1 MVRFTLFNGRFLEPF
16 FFSFGG
22 YLMEVKRGSKSVK
35 HLLAS
40 YEKDADI
47 FLTDTAQIFSSR
59 QYPFEEINLIKQVLF
74 PTYWNCGN
82 ITKKENS
89 KGLIKKI
96 EELGNLF
103 SEGIS
108 PYIQSQKEV
117 EKVVLNVLDNL
128 GQIREKL
135 KEDVDA
141 AYVGD
146 PAAKNYTEIIRSYP
160 GFLAIEIHRVSH
172 LLYKFGAKGYARE
185 ISEVV
190 HSETGIDIHPGAKIG
205 KYFFIDHG
213 TGVVIGETSVIGDWV
228 RIYQDV
234 TLGVLHFEKE
244 KEGQIKKEYKRHP
257 NIGNHVVIGA
267 GAKILGPVKIGDHVN
282 IGANS
287 WITENIPDYTS
298 VFVAEHPRLEK
309 RKRI

>member
-1 MVRFTLFNGRFLEPF
+1 MKLKKDSKAIEQLLGSYRRDREPF
-16 FFSFGG
+16 
-22 YLMEVKRGSKSVK
+22 V
-35 HLLAS
+35 
-40 YEKDADI
+40 
-47 FLTDTAQIFSSR
+47 TDFKQKFSSR
-59 QYPFEEINLIKQVLF
+59 KYPFEEINLIKQVLF
-74 PTYWNCGN
+74 PSYWNCGN
-82 ITKKENS
+82 IAKKEN
-89 KGLIKKI
+89 IKDLLAKI
-96 EELGNLF
+96 ERLGEKF
-103 SEGIS
+103 AEGINPYVKDS
-108 PYIQSQKEV
+108 PTV
-117 EKVVLNVLDNL
+117 ENIVAKVLDGL
-128 GQIREKL
+128 GKTREKL
-135 KEDVDA
+135 KKDVEA
-141 AYVGD
+141 AYIGD
-146 PAAKNYTEIIRSYP
+146 PAAKTYTEIIRSYP

-172 LLYKFGAKGYARE
+172 LLYTLGAEGYARE

-244 KEGQIKKEYKRHP
+244 GAGDIKKDYKRHP
-257 NIGNHVVIGA
+257 DIGSHVVIGA
-267 GAKILGPVKIGDHVN
+267 GAKILGPVKVGDHVN

-309 RKRI
+309 RKKI

>member
-1 MVRFTLFNGRFLEPF
+1 MNLKKESKAVQGLFL
-16 FFSFGG
+16 
-22 YLMEVKRGSKSVK
+22 
-35 HLLAS
+35 S
-40 YEKDADI
+40 YEKDSGVFLADTQ
-47 FLTDTAQIFSSR
+47 LKFSSR
-59 QYPFEEINLIKQVLF
+59 KYPFEEINLIKQVLF
-74 PTYWNCGN
+74 PKYWNCGML
-82 ITKKENS
+82 TKKENS
-89 KGLIKKI
+89 KELIAKI
-96 EELGNLF
+96 EELGMLF

-108 PYIQSQKEV
+108 PYVENKKEA
-117 EKVVLNVLDNL
+117 EKIVAKVLDNL
-128 GQIREKL
+128 GKAREKL
-135 KEDVDA
+135 KKDVEA

-172 LLYKFGAKGYARE
+172 LLYRFGAKGYARE

-190 HSETGIDIHPGAKIG
+190 HSETGIDIHPGAEIG
-205 KYFFIDHG
+205 DYFFIDHG
-213 TGVVIGETSVIGDWV
+213 TGVVIGETSVVGNWV

-244 KEGQIKKEYKRHP
+244 KEGEIKKEYKRHP

-267 GAKILGPVKIGDHVN
+267 GAKILGPVKIGSHVN

-309 RKRI
+309 RKRN

>member
-1 MVRFTLFNGRFLEPF
+1 MKLKNDSKAVELLLRSYGKDKTPF
-16 FFSFGG
+16 FT
-22 YLMEVKRGSKSVK
+22 E
-35 HLLAS
+35 
-40 YEKDADI
+40 
-47 FLTDTAQIFSSR
+47 LTQKFSSR
-59 QYPFEEINLIKQVLF
+59 KYPFEEINLIKQVLF
-74 PTYWNCGN
+74 PAYWNCGSIASEKN
-82 ITKKENS
+82 I
-89 KGLIKKI
+89 KGLISKI
-96 EELGNLF
+96 EALGKQF

-108 PYIQSQKEV
+108 PYVEDKKEV
-117 EKVVLNVLDNL
+117 AQIVNKVLENL
-128 GQIREKL
+128 GEVREKL
-135 KEDVDA
+135 KKDVEA
-141 AYVGD
+141 AYIGD

-172 LLYKFGAKGYARE
+172 LLYKFGAKGYSRE

-244 KEGQIKKEYKRHP
+244 KEGDIRKDYKRHP
-257 NIGNHVVIGA
+257 DIGNHVVIGA
-267 GAKILGPVKIGDHVN
+267 GAKILGPVKIGNHVN

-287 WITENIPDYTS
+287 WITEDIPDYTS

-309 RKRI
+309 RKKI

>member
-1 MVRFTLFNGRFLEPF
+1 MKLKKDSKAVELLLKSYGKDKAPF
-16 FFSFGG
+16 VT
-22 YLMEVKRGSKSVK
+22 E
-35 HLLAS
+35 
-40 YEKDADI
+40 
-47 FLTDTAQIFSSR
+47 LTQKFSSR
-59 QYPFEEINLIKQVLF
+59 KYPFEEINLIKQVLF
-74 PTYWNCGN
+74 PAYWNCGSIASEKN
-82 ITKKENS
+82 IKA
-89 KGLIKKI
+89 LISKI
-96 EELGNLF
+96 EALGKQF

-108 PYIQSQKEV
+108 PYVEDKKEV
-117 EKVVLNVLDNL
+117 EQIVNKVLEDL
-128 GQIREKL
+128 GEVREKL
-135 KEDVDA
+135 KKDVEA
-141 AYVGD
+141 AYIGD

-172 LLYKFGAKGYARE
+172 LLYTFGAKGYSRE

-244 KEGQIKKEYKRHP
+244 KEGDIRKDYKRHP
-257 NIGNHVVIGA
+257 DIGNHVVIGA
-267 GAKILGPVKIGDHVN
+267 GAKILGPVKIGIHVN

-287 WITENIPDYTS
+287 WITEDIPDYTS

-309 RKRI
+309 RKKT

>member
-1 MVRFTLFNGRFLEPF
+1 MKLKKENKA
-16 FFSFGG
+16 
-22 YLMEVKRGSKSVK
+22 VKE
-35 HLLAS
+35 LLLS
-40 YEKDADI
+40 YEKDKGI
-47 FLTDTAQIFSSR
+47 FLADTNHKFSSR
-59 QYPFEEINLIKQVLF
+59 KYPFEEINLIKQVLF
-74 PTYWNCGN
+74 PKYWNCGELT
-82 ITKKENS
+82 TKGYS
-89 KGLIKKI
+89 KKLIAKI
-96 EELGNLF
+96 EELGKLF
-103 SEGIS
+103 AEGIS
-108 PYIQSQKEV
+108 PYVENKKEV
-117 EKVVLNVLDNL
+117 ENIVAMVLNNL
-128 GQIREKL
+128 GQTREKL
-135 KEDVDA
+135 KKDVEA

-190 HSETGIDIHPGAKIG
+190 HSETGIDIHPGAEIG
-205 KYFFIDHG
+205 DFFFIDHG
-213 TGVVIGETSVIGDWV
+213 TGVVIGETSVIGNWV

-244 KEGQIKKEYKRHP
+244 KEGEIKKEYKRHP
-257 NIGNHVVIGA
+257 DIGNNVVIGA
-267 GAKILGPVKIGDHVN
+267 GAKILGPVKIGNHVN

-309 RKRI
+309 RKRN